1 MKEAAMDT
9 LTSVLTELAPPH
21 DHEMAEGYQRYAA
34 ALEPILTPQ
43 QLETYAQL
51 IRRTGAVRVF
61 EEMSPNEIAELSPD
75 ELAVATNIIAD
86 QAATMENRR
95 VAALLVQR
103 GAEDI
108 VPDFVQPH
116 EAEREA

>member
-1 MKEAAMDT
+1 MDT
-9 LTSVLTELAPPH
+9 LISALTELAPPH
-21 DHEMAEGYQRYAA
+21 DTEMAEGYQRYAA
-34 ALEPILTPQ
+34 ALEPILTPE

-51 IRRTGAVRVF
+51 IRRTGTVRVF
-61 EEMSPNEIAELSPD
+61 EEMSPDEIAALTPD

-95 VAALLVQR
+95 VAALLIQR
-103 GAEDI
+103 GAEEI
-108 VPDFVQPH
+108 VPDFAHPH

>member
-1 MKEAAMDT
+1 MES
-9 LTSVLTELAPPH
+9 LISVLAELAPPR
-21 DHEMAEGYQRYAA
+21 DAEMAEGYQRYAA
-34 ALEPILTPQ
+34 ALDAILTPAQ
-43 QLETYAQL
+43 FETYAQL
-51 IRRTGAVRVF
+51 VRRTGTVRVF
-61 EEMSPNEIAELSPD
+61 EDMAPDEIAELTPD

-108 VPDFVQPH
+108 VPDFAQPH